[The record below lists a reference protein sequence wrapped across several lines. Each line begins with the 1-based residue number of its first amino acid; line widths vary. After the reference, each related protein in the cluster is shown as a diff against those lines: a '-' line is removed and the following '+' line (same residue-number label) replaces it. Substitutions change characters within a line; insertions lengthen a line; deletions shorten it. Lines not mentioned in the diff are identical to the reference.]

1 MSPASVAALARAA
14 SPHAARPRASRPR
27 GDAAMT
33 TTNRRVLHRAPRAS
47 PAAAPA
53 SPSSSAK
60 APADDAPPPATTP
73 APPRPTPSGGANGG
87 FVQSIAARGRG
98 DDEAAGVTLNDVL
111 AGIGGA
117 RFFSPVVA
125 ARAARGEEEI
135 HDAASHTA
143 RPLMAYL
150 PGLDGTGFAASA
162 QFESLAS
169 AFDLVAMNVPARDRG
184 GFDDLVDAV
193 VRFLEDDAR
202 NEEDRAVYLLGESMG
217 GLVALGVAQT
227 RPDLVDYLILVNPA
241 SSFDRS
247 PWPRVGPLLP
257 NLPEQLYEALP
268 YALAP
273 VLFDPAKL
281 AEAAL
286 KKTASTARTP
296 DASSAPALLL
306 DLPGSLA
313 SAARELADLFPAL
326 GQLSTII
333 PRDTL
338 AHRLE
343 VLREGCD
350 VVNAPGRLEALR
362 APRRRGSGGGGGK
375 GVKKKPPVR
384 ILVVVGENDA
394 LIPSA
399 TEGARLRRRIGAATC
414 KVATL
419 AGASHA
425 ALQEEGVD
433 LVDVMRENG
442 FLFPATEK
450 QTNPATKI
458 PAAGTRDG
466 SIYTPSRGETFP
478 ATPLG
483 TAGTMTP
490 PPPLSA
496 DPMFLAPGPR
506 ELAEAFAGLDALR
519 AIVSPVF
526 FSTRARD
533 GAIVRGLDHVP
544 VGSARGDRPVL
555 LVGNHQT
562 MAPDLGFLI
571 EAFIREKGV
580 IPRGLAH
587 PVIAGGGGGRGTGAA
602 AERSGGGGNGDGF
615 LFETGD
621 DAAAEGFGGGIAP
634 FTSFGAVPVSGAN
647 FYRLLAANET
657 VLLFPGGVREAFK
670 RKDEEYRL
678 FWPSQPEFVRMAVRH
693 GATIVPFGAVG
704 ADDAVEMIADAD
716 DVANLPFGL
725 GAAAFERI
733 RSLPKA
739 REVDTRVTM
748 DGGAEE
754 TFVQPIVA
762 PRGVPRR
769 FYFKFA
775 TPIETAGLYES
786 GFSKDDAAV
795 SRLYAEVREEVEE
808 SIDWLLRRR
817 GEDPFENTL
826 QRVVWERATGEQ
838 APTFRP

>member
-1 MSPASVAALARAA
+1 M
-14 SPHAARPRASRPR
+14 
-27 GDAAMT
+27 
-33 TTNRRVLHRAPRAS
+33 
-47 PAAAPA
+47 
-53 SPSSSAK
+53 
-60 APADDAPPPATTP
+60 
-73 APPRPTPSGGANGG
+73 
-87 FVQSIAARGRG
+87 QSIAARGRG

-111 AGIGGA
+111 AGVGGA

-135 HDAASHTA
+135 RDAASHTA

-202 NEEDRAVYLLGESMG
+202 NEQDRAVYLLGESMG

-286 KKTASTARTP
+286 KKTAA
-296 DASSAPALLL
+296 
-306 DLPGSLA
+306 
-313 SAARELADLFPAL
+313 AARPPTRRPRR
-326 GQLSTII
+326 GSSSTS
-333 PRDTL
+333 R
-338 AHRLE
+338 
-343 VLREGCD
+343 V
-350 VVNAPGRLEALR
+350 
-362 APRRRGSGGGGGK
+362 APRRLASSRTSSPRSGSCPRSSRGYPRAPPRGPPGGVRRRQRARPPRGAARAAPREGAGRAAA
-375 GVKKKPPVR
+375 KKKPPVR

-399 TEGARLRRRIGAATC
+399 TEGARLRRRVGAATC

-442 FLFPATEK
+442 FLFPAMTEK
-450 QTNPATKI
+450 HTNPATKI

-466 SIYTPSRGETFP
+466 SITPSRGETFP

-533 GAIVRGLDHVP
+533 GAIVPGLDHVP

-562 MAPDLGFLI
+562 MAPDLGFFI

-615 LFETGD
+615 LFGTGD

-704 ADDAVEMIADAD
+704 ADDAVEI
-716 DVANLPFGL
+716 
-725 GAAAFERI
+725 
-733 RSLPKA
+733 
-739 REVDTRVTM
+739 
-748 DGGAEE
+748 
-754 TFVQPIVA
+754 
-762 PRGVPRR
+762 
-769 FYFKFA
+769 
-775 TPIETAGLYES
+775 
-786 GFSKDDAAV
+786 
-795 SRLYAEVREEVEE
+795 
-808 SIDWLLRRR
+808 LRRR
-817 GEDPFENTL
+817 RCREPS
-826 QRVVWERATGEQ
+826 VRARGGCV
-838 APTFRP
+838 

>member
-33 TTNRRVLHRAPRAS
+33 TTNRRVLHRALRAS

-53 SPSSSAK
+53 SPSSSAE
-60 APADDAPPPATTP
+60 APAADDALPPATTP
-73 APPRPTPSGGANGG
+73 APSRPTPSGGANGG

-98 DDEAAGVTLNDVL
+98 DYEAAGVTLNDVL
-111 AGIGGA
+111 AGVGGP

-135 HDAASHTA
+135 RDSASHTA

-202 NEEDRAVYLLGESMG
+202 NEQDRAVYLLGESMG

-286 KKTASTARTP
+286 KTAAASAP
-296 DASSAPALLL
+296 DASSAPGLLL

-362 APRRRGSGGGGGK
+362 APRRRVGGGGAEK
-375 GVKKKPPVR
+375 AAKRNPPF
-384 ILVVVGENDA
+384 
-394 LIPSA
+394 
-399 TEGARLRRRIGAATC
+399 
-414 KVATL
+414 
-419 AGASHA
+419 
-425 ALQEEGVD
+425 
-433 LVDVMRENG
+433 G
-442 FLFPATEK
+442 FW
-450 QTNPATKI
+450 
-458 PAAGTRDG
+458 
-466 SIYTPSRGETFP
+466 SS
-478 ATPLG
+478 
-483 TAGTMTP
+483 
-490 PPPLSA
+490 
-496 DPMFLAPGPR
+496 
-506 ELAEAFAGLDALR
+506 
-519 AIVSPVF
+519 
-526 FSTRARD
+526 
-533 GAIVRGLDHVP
+533 
-544 VGSARGDRPVL
+544 SAR
-555 LVGNHQT
+555 T
-562 MAPDLGFLI
+562 
-571 EAFIREKGV
+571 
-580 IPRGLAH
+580 
-587 PVIAGGGGGRGTGAA
+587 
-602 AERSGGGGNGDGF
+602 
-615 LFETGD
+615 
-621 DAAAEGFGGGIAP
+621 
-634 FTSFGAVPVSGAN
+634 
-647 FYRLLAANET
+647 
-657 VLLFPGGVREAFK
+657 
-670 RKDEEYRL
+670 
-678 FWPSQPEFVRMAVRH
+678 
-693 GATIVPFGAVG
+693 
-704 ADDAVEMIADAD
+704 
-716 DVANLPFGL
+716 
-725 GAAAFERI
+725 
-733 RSLPKA
+733 
-739 REVDTRVTM
+739 
-748 DGGAEE
+748 
-754 TFVQPIVA
+754 
-762 PRGVPRR
+762 
-769 FYFKFA
+769 
-775 TPIETAGLYES
+775 TP
-786 GFSKDDAAV
+786 
-795 SRLYAEVREEVEE
+795 
-808 SIDWLLRRR
+808 
-817 GEDPFENTL
+817 
-826 QRVVWERATGEQ
+826 
-838 APTFRP
+838 